1 MTKIYTLHIDAY
13 SPETIPMARLAEYMQ
28 SMAAMLGHEGGVHFD
43 KLAQGS
49 TQLVSRVDHEQV
61 PKVGATLDALARGE
75 GTPETLKAQEA
86 IDRLLADDNATG
98 FLYEDGD
105 RGAKIIAFPGVTRP
119 RPVQYGPIKQEGSL
133 DGILVSVGGADKTV
147 HVRLQQG
154 DLKFSNIDT
163 DRDTARRLGKYLF
176 EPIRVFGTG
185 TWLREEDGNW
195 TLKRFKVESF
205 EVLKT
210 DDLRDVIEELRG
222 VEGSEWATQ
231 DDALGKL
238 IAMRDEG
245 NGPH

>member
-1 MTKIYTLHIDAY
+1 MTKTYTLHIDAY

-43 KLAQGS
+43 TLAPGS

-75 GTPETLKAQEA
+75 GAPETLKAQEA

-105 RGAKIIAFPGVTRP
+105 RGAKIIAFPGATRP

-147 HVRLQQG
+147 HIRLQQG

-176 EPIRVFGTG
+176 EPVRVFGTG
-185 TWLREEDGNW
+185 SWMREEDGTW

-205 EVLKT
+205 EALKT
-210 DDLRDVIEELRG
+210 DDLRDVLEELRA
-222 VEGSEWATQ
+222 VEGSEWGRH
-231 DDALGKL
+231 DDPLNML
-238 IAMRDEG
+238 RHLRDEG
-245 NGPH
+245 GGPH